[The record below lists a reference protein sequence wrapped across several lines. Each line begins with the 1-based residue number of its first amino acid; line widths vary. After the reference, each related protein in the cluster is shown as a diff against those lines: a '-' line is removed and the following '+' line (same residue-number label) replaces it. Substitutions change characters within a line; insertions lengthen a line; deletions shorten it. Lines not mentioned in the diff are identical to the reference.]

1 MSKWPAYR
9 KGAQAM
15 IGARALPRA
24 IGAGF
29 QMPTV
34 GGLLGAARNAPW
46 YPKVGGALALFRLAA
61 PGVVLGVGLA
71 GMKFINWWQTRPEGI
86 AGYSLEYRCN
96 PGRGVFKQN
105 GFGPTSC
112 NLKINV
118 TPGQYDVTNRPITLY
133 EWQYTGNSG
142 WPTAAHRELS
152 TLTVWKRT
160 VAAGPLPND
169 PAIRLP
175 PIYFPT
181 NVLAKDVAGVGPRPI
196 APPIST
202 PIGVPA
208 LPEASSGS
216 QPGLAEQYPVT
227 RPMTGKYSW
236 SPKGLNYSTV
246 PTVRA
251 VPDVLTH
258 EQKMR
263 MAPGLAALVLS
274 FNATTEYAD
283 VVKALFDG
291 LKDGPCKAGA
301 GVKPSTA
308 VMAQAVIECRSQM
321 VWAQAMYNLAWAN
334 VEDMVWAKLG
344 LPTKEAGLL
353 YGTNAPVNIALS
365 KAMGDDLAAAF
376 KKVGGT
382 GTEGVAFVQEV
393 TRKVLDTIINSGKPS
408 KGFPGLPPGQ
418 NPLT

>member
-46 YPKVGGALALFRLAA
+46 YPKVGGFTRLFNLSA
-61 PGVVLGVGLA
+61 PGIVFGVGIA
-71 GMKFINWWQTRPEGI
+71 GVKFINWWQTRPEGI
-86 AGYSLEYRCN
+86 SGYALSERCQ
-96 PGRGVFKQN
+96 PGRGVFRQN
-105 GFGPTSC
+105 GVPWCGFEVTQDPGDY
-112 NLKINV
+112 NV
-118 TPGQYDVTNRPITLY
+118 SGRPETLN
-133 EWQYTGNSG
+133 EWQDLGWWG
-142 WPTAAHRELS
+142 WPTANAHKYTPIAIWR
-152 TLTVWKRT
+152 R
-160 VAAGPLPND
+160 VAVDGPGAEAD
-169 PAIRLP
+169 IRSP

-181 NVLAKDVAGVGPRPI
+181 LSKTKDVAGVGPRPI

-216 QPGLAEQYPVT
+216 QPGLTDQYPVT

-393 TRKVLDTIINSGKPS
+393 TRKVLDTLINTGKPS
-408 KGFPGLPPGQ
+408 KGFPGLAPGQ

>member
-1 MSKWPAYR
+1 
-9 KGAQAM
+9 
-15 IGARALPRA
+15 
-24 IGAGF
+24 
-29 QMPTV
+29 
-34 GGLLGAARNAPW
+34 
-46 YPKVGGALALFRLAA
+46 
-61 PGVVLGVGLA
+61 
-71 GMKFINWWQTRPEGI
+71 
-86 AGYSLEYRCN
+86 
-96 PGRGVFKQN
+96 
-105 GFGPTSC
+105 
-112 NLKINV
+112 
-118 TPGQYDVTNRPITLY
+118 
-133 EWQYTGNSG
+133 
-142 WPTAAHRELS
+142 
-152 TLTVWKRT
+152 
-160 VAAGPLPND
+160 
-169 PAIRLP
+169 
-175 PIYFPT
+175 
-181 NVLAKDVAGVGPRPI
+181 
-196 APPIST
+196 
-202 PIGVPA
+202 
-208 LPEASSGS
+208 
-216 QPGLAEQYPVT
+216 
-227 RPMTGKYSW
+227 MTGKYSW

-393 TRKVLDTIINSGKPS
+393 TRKVLDTLINTGKPS
-408 KGFPGLPPGQ
+408 KGFPGLAPGQ